1 MFIMGENTI
10 KQMNTSTVREAE
22 VSKQV
27 LNVELPYDSA
37 ILLLGE
43 FYPGEMKTSLQL
55 GLHANVH
62 SIHNDQKVETTQMPI
77 SWRMDK
83 QNVYTWNGMLFALK
97 KEEVLM
103 LSLSSRD
110 VTTSLISFPLFR
122 GSLGGPVST
131 VTRLYSDLR
140 FSVDVCTVSVLILV
154 C

>member
-1 MFIMGENTI
+1 MGENTI
-10 KQMNTSTVREAE
+10 KQMNTSTVREA

-27 LNVELPYDSA
+27 LNVELSYDSA

-43 FYPGEMKTSLQL
+43 FYPGETKTSLQL

-62 SIHNDQKVETTQMPI
+62 SIHNNQKVETTQMPI

-83 QNVYTWNGMLFALK
+83 QNVYTWNGMLFGLR

-110 VTTSLISFPLFR
+110 MTTSLNFL
-122 GSLGGPVST
+122 ST
-131 VTRLYSDLR
+131 LQRIIR
-140 FSVDVCTVSVLILV
+140 RAC
-154 C
+154 